1 MKKEYH
7 KLVRDRIPEM
17 IQKQGETPV
26 LRILEEEEYLEAL
39 DRKLEEEIREYQ
51 EDKSLEELADVLEVI
66 LAIYRARGYSEQEL
80 REKYLKKHAERG
92 GFENRIYLVSK
103 ESCGQAEG

>member
-1 MKKEYH
+1 MKTEYH

-17 IQKQGETPV
+17 IKKQGETPV

-66 LAIYRARGYSEQEL
+66 RSR
-80 REKYLKKHAERG
+80 
-92 GFENRIYLVSK
+92 N
-103 ESCGQAEG
+103 CGRST

>member
-1 MKKEYH
+1 MKTEYH

-17 IQKQGETPV
+17 IKKQGETPV

-66 LAIYRARGYSEQEL
+66 PAICRARGYSEQEL
-80 REKYLKKHAERG
+80 REKYLKSMRNGAVLRKG
-92 GFENRIYLVSK
+92 YF
-103 ESCGQAEG
+103 

>member
-39 DRKLEEEIREYQ
+39 DRKL
-51 EDKSLEELADVLEVI
+51 
-66 LAIYRARGYSEQEL
+66 
-80 REKYLKKHAERG
+80 
-92 GFENRIYLVSK
+92 
-103 ESCGQAEG
+103 